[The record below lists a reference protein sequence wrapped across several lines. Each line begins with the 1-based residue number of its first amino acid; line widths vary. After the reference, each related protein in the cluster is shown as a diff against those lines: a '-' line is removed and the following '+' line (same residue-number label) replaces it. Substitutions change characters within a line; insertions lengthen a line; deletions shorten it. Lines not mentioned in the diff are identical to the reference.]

1 MSWMQ
6 HIVAPL
12 QEGGV
17 DGEHRQHPLFRH
29 AGAHGHGVAFRDTH
43 VKKPFGTADGEGV

>member
-1 MSWMQ
+1 MNE

-17 DGEHRQHPLFRH
+17 DRKHRQHPLLCH
-29 AGAHGHGVAFRDTH
+29 AGAHGHGVAFRNAYI
-43 VKKPFGTADGEGV
+43 KEPFGTADGKGV